1 MSAFPV
7 VTAPSMSLLPALSP
21 AAAKALDV
29 SPAEIITRWLASVS
43 PSAQRSYARALK
55 SFTAWAMPG
64 EIEPQRG
71 LQLLCEATSG
81 GAHELLV
88 AWRDLLLER
97 LAPGTVAGNLSA
109 IASLMRCCRRAGLVT
124 YTIEGIAPKRER
136 VQDRRGPGRGDIERL
151 VAHVDDLAVAG
162 KRQAVRD
169 SAILRLLYVG
179 AMRRAEV
186 CGLRLEDVDLHASDG
201 PTVYPRRKGFKT
213 RQPLLVS
220 ARTAEALTAWLQIR
234 GDEPGYLF
242 HRLDR
247 AEHRDQ
253 MAGESMRHL
262 LKRYADAAGI
272 KVPVRPHGLRHSSA
286 SEIAKRGSLDE
297 LMALGSWKSLSAAS
311 SYLDKRS
318 ETRQRALVL
327 VDL

>member
-1 MSAFPV
+1 
-7 VTAPSMSLLPALSP
+7 MSLLPALSP

-29 SPAEIITRWLASVS
+29 SPAEIIKRWLASVS
-43 PSAQRSYARALK
+43 KSAERSYARALR

-64 EIEPQRG
+64 EAEPQRG
-71 LQLLCEATSG
+71 LQLLCEANSG
-81 GAHELLV
+81 GAHELLI
-88 AWRDLLLER
+88 AWRDQQLER
-97 LAPGTVAGNLSA
+97 LAPGTVSGNLSA
-109 IASLMRCCRRAGLVT
+109 ISSLMRCCRRAGLVS

-136 VQDRRGPGRGDIERL
+136 VEDRRGPGRGDIERL
-151 VAHVDDLAVAG
+151 VAYVDDLASVG

-169 SAILRLLYVG
+169 AAIIRLLYVG

-186 CGLRLEDVDLHASDG
+186 VGLRLEDVDLYWTDG
-201 PTVYPRRKGFKT
+201 PTVYPRRKGFRT

-220 ARTAEALTAWLQIR
+220 QRTAEALAAWLEIR
-234 GDEPGYLF
+234 GDGPGYLF

-247 AEHRDQ
+247 SGHLDQ
-253 MAGESMRHL
+253 MAGESIRQL
-262 LKRYADAAGI
+262 LKRYADLAGL
-272 KVPVRPHGLRHSSA
+272 KGPCRPHGLRHSSA
-286 SEIAKRGSLDE
+286 TEIAKRGSLDE

-311 SYLDKRS
+311 SCLDKRS